1 MQAEPFRL
9 YCGGDSCSSGSPWKT
24 GVANGLGKPIV
35 THLRDVVEIPE
46 HHPNLNY
53 QIKRPQR
60 GRMHVAQGDLGQK
73 APGYPGS
80 MYERRTHPE
89 WVHVEL
95 EDNRVAIRAPLQGAS
110 GGYP

>member
-1 MQAEPFRL
+1 MPSLTGSISVVIQAAVGLR
-9 YCGGDSCSSGSPWKT
+9 GW

-60 GRMHVAQGDLGQK
+60 GRMHVAQGELGLK
-73 APGYPGS
+73 APAYPGS

-95 EDNRVAIRAPLQGAS
+95 EDNRVAIRAPL
-110 GGYP
+110 